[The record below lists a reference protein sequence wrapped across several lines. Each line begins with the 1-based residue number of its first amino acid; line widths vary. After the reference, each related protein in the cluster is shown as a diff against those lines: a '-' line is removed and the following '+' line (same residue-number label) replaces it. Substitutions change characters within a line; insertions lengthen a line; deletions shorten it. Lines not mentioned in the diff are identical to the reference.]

1 MKFRHILNEEN
12 VSVKLNRFEMRSLGY
27 MCEEQLS
34 PKNIDDLYNFI
45 KENLYL
51 KNEEEIVK
59 LIKLYSHLFSSEDV
73 ESGVCNNIKD
83 TIDLPN
89 DNYDIEPL
97 ILSQFLGVDPF
108 LFEEVDHGGDGY
120 LPEYRSILDD
130 IYYSVGNYRVSRMA
144 ARQRIRDIIESEG
157 YSYFNNDDLLE
168 DYIEVDDRS
177 ARYDAEERAKNDALD
192 YEEEELREMV
202 YVADEYESLSDDRE
216 YEKEERKLKIS
227 EYKIVKFKLE
237 KLEKEK
243 KIIEREIETLGYS
256 LDYDYDDD
264 DGYNEMYDIDIG
276 EMSDSLNELDTI
288 IYENL
293 SYLNQLESE
302 IGSIEKNIEET
313 SKLMRNFEGE
323 ELVELVIESLSEDY
337 LTEYTNDPMSY
348 IESSG
353 LSIEEAEAE
362 GMITIDEEDVIT
374 GFINREGVD
383 CILGGCYGYTLY
395 FKGESYNIFR
405 V

>member
-1 MKFRHILNEEN
+1 MKFSHILNEEN

-59 LIKLYSHLFSSEDV
+59 LIKIYSHLFSSEDV
-73 ESGVCNNIKD
+73 ESGVCDKIKD

-130 IYYSVGNYRVSRMA
+130 THYSVGNYRVSRMA

-177 ARYDAEERAKNDALD
+177 ARYDAEERAKNDALY

-383 CILGGCYGYTLY
+383 CILGGCDGYTLY

>member
-1 MKFRHILNEEN
+1 
-12 VSVKLNRFEMRSLGY
+12 
-27 MCEEQLS
+27 MCD
-34 PKNIDDLYNFI
+34 K
-45 KENLYL
+45 
-51 KNEEEIVK
+51 
-59 LIKLYSHLFSSEDV
+59 
-73 ESGVCNNIKD
+73 IKD
-83 TIDLPN
+83 TIVLPN

-97 ILSQFLGVDPF
+97 ILSEFLGVDPF
-108 LFEEVDHGGDGY
+108 LFEIVDYGSDGY

-130 IYYSVGNYRVSRMA
+130 THYSVGSYRHSRLA

-157 YSYFNNDDLLE
+157 YSYFNDYFLE
-168 DYIEVDDRS
+168 EYIEVDDRS
-177 ARYDAEERAKNDALD
+177 AKYDAEERAKNDTLH

-202 YVADEYESLSDDRE
+202 YVADEYESLSDHRE

-293 SYLNQLESE
+293 SYLNQLEGE

-323 ELVELVIESLSEDY
+323 ELNELAIESLSEDY
-337 LTEYTNDPMSY
+337 LTEYTNNPISY

-353 LSIEEAEAE
+353 LSIEEAEGE

-374 GFINREGVD
+374 GFINREGFHF
-383 CILGGCYGYTLY
+383 ILGEEGGYTLD
-395 FKGESYNIFR
+395 FKGELYNIFR
-405 V
+405 LSV

>member
-12 VSVKLNRFEMRSLGY
+12 VTVKLTRFEMRSLGY
-27 MCEEQLS
+27 MCEEQLN
-34 PKNIDDLYNFI
+34 PKKNIVNLYNFLKNI
-45 KENLYL
+45 LYL

-73 ESGVCNNIKD
+73 ESGVCDKIKD
-83 TIDLPN
+83 TIVLPN

-97 ILSQFLGVDPF
+97 ILSEFLGVDPF
-108 LFEEVDHGGDGY
+108 LFEISDYGADGF

-130 IYYSVGNYRVSRMA
+130 THYSVGSYRHSRLA
-144 ARQRIRDIIESEG
+144 AKQRIRDIIESEG
-157 YSYFNNDDLLE
+157 YSYFNDYFLE
-168 DYIEVDDRS
+168 EYIEVDDRS
-177 ARYDAEERAKNDALD
+177 ARYDAEERAKNDTLH

-202 YVADEYESLSDDRE
+202 YAADEYESLSDDRE

-276 EMSDSLNELDTI
+276 EMTDSLNELDTI

-323 ELVELVIESLSEDY
+323 ELNELAIEILSEDY
-337 LTEYTNDPMSY
+337 LTEYTNDPISY

-353 LSIEEAEAE
+353 LSIEEAEGE

-374 GFINREGVD
+374 GFINREGVGS
-383 CILGGCYGYTLY
+383 ILGDGNTYRLE
-395 FKGESYNIFR
+395 FKGELYSIFR

>member
-12 VSVKLNRFEMRSLGY
+12 VTVKLTRFEMRSLGY
-27 MCEEQLS
+27 MCEEQLN
-34 PKNIDDLYNFI
+34 PKKNIVNLYNFLKNI
-45 KENLYL
+45 LYL

-73 ESGVCNNIKD
+73 ESGVCDKIKD
-83 TIDLPN
+83 TIVLPN

-97 ILSQFLGVDPF
+97 ILSEFLGVDPF
-108 LFEEVDHGGDGY
+108 LFEIYDYGADGF
-120 LPEYRSILDD
+120 LPEYRSILDGTH
-130 IYYSVGNYRVSRMA
+130 YSVGSYRHSRLA
-144 ARQRIRDIIESEG
+144 AKQRIRDIIESEG
-157 YSYFNNDDLLE
+157 YSYFNDYFLE
-168 DYIEVDDRS
+168 EYIEVDDRS
-177 ARYDAEERAKNDALD
+177 ARYDAEERAKNDTLH

-202 YVADEYESLSDDRE
+202 YAADEYESLSDDRE

-323 ELVELVIESLSEDY
+323 ELVELAIESLSEDY
-337 LTEYTNDPMSY
+337 LTEYTNDPISY
-348 IESSG
+348 IESSS
-353 LSIEEAEAE
+353 LSIEEAEGE

-374 GFINREGVD
+374 GFLNREGVGS
-383 CILGGCYGYTLY
+383 ILGDGNTYRLE
-395 FKGESYNIFR
+395 FKGELYNIFR

>member
-12 VSVKLNRFEMRSLGY
+12 VTVKLNRFEMRSLGY

-34 PKNIDDLYNFI
+34 PKNIDDLYYFV
-45 KENLYL
+45 KEYLFL
-51 KNEEEIVK
+51 KNDEEIVK

-73 ESGVCNNIKD
+73 ESGVCNKIKD

-108 LFEEVDHGGDGY
+108 LFEVVDHGGDGY
-120 LPEYRSILDD
+120 LPEYRNILDD

-177 ARYDAEERAKNDALD
+177 ARYDAEERAKNDTLH

-323 ELVELVIESLSEDY
+323 ELVELAIESLSEDY

-353 LSIEEAEAE
+353 LSIEEAEGE

-374 GFINREGVD
+374 GFLNREGVD
-383 CILGGCYGYTLY
+383 CILGGCYGYTLD

>member
-12 VSVKLNRFEMRSLGY
+12 VTVKLTMFEMRSLGY

-34 PKNIDDLYNFI
+34 PDDINGVYNFLKNI
-45 KENLYL
+45 LYL

-73 ESGVCNNIKD
+73 ESGVCDKIKD
-83 TIDLPN
+83 TIVLPN

-97 ILSQFLGVDPF
+97 ILSEFLGVDPF
-108 LFEEVDHGGDGY
+108 LFEISDYGADGY

-130 IYYSVGNYRVSRMA
+130 THYSVGSYRHSRLA
-144 ARQRIRDIIESEG
+144 ARQRIRDIIEMEG
-157 YSYFNNDDLLE
+157 YSYFNDYFLE
-168 DYIEVDDRS
+168 EYIEVDDIS
-177 ARYDAEERAKNDALD
+177 ARYDAEERAKNDTLH

-276 EMSDSLNELDTI
+276 EMTDSLNELDTI

-323 ELVELVIESLSEDY
+323 ELNELAIEILSEDY
-337 LTEYTNDPMSY
+337 LTEYTNDPISY

-353 LSIEEAEAE
+353 LSIEEAEGE
-362 GMITIDEEDVIT
+362 GMITIDEEDVVT
-374 GFINREGVD
+374 GFINREGVGS
-383 CILGGCYGYTLY
+383 ILGDGNTYRLE
-395 FKGESYNIFR
+395 FKGELYSIFR

>member
-12 VSVKLNRFEMRSLGY
+12 VTVKLTRFEMRSLGY
-27 MCEEQLS
+27 MCEEQLN
-34 PKNIDDLYNFI
+34 PKKNIVNLYNFLKNI
-45 KENLYL
+45 LYL

-73 ESGVCNNIKD
+73 ESGVCDKIKD
-83 TIDLPN
+83 TIVLPN

-97 ILSQFLGVDPF
+97 ILSEFLGVDPF
-108 LFEEVDHGGDGY
+108 LFEIYDYGADGF
-120 LPEYRSILDD
+120 LPEYRSILDGTH
-130 IYYSVGNYRVSRMA
+130 YSVGSYRHSRLA
-144 ARQRIRDIIESEG
+144 AKQRIRDIIESEG
-157 YSYFNNDDLLE
+157 YSYFNDYFLE
-168 DYIEVDDRS
+168 EYIEVDDRS
-177 ARYDAEERAKNDALD
+177 ARYDAEERAKNDTLH

-202 YVADEYESLSDDRE
+202 YAADEYESLSDDRE

-276 EMSDSLNELDTI
+276 EMTDSLNELDTI

-323 ELVELVIESLSEDY
+323 ELNELAIEILSEDY
-337 LTEYTNDPMSY
+337 LTEYTNDPISY
-348 IESSG
+348 IESSS
-353 LSIEEAEAE
+353 LSIEEAEGE

-374 GFINREGVD
+374 GFLNREGVGS
-383 CILGGCYGYTLY
+383 ILGDGNTYRLE
-395 FKGESYNIFR
+395 FKGELYNIFR

>member
-1 MKFRHILNEEN
+1 MKFRDILNEEN
-12 VSVKLNRFEMRSLGY
+12 VTVKLNRFEMRSLGY
-27 MCEEQLS
+27 MCEEQLN
-34 PKNIDDLYNFI
+34 PKNIDNLYNFI
-45 KENLYL
+45 KENLFL

-59 LIKLYSHLFSSEDV
+59 LIKIYSHLFSSEDV
-73 ESGVCNNIKD
+73 ESGVCDKIKD
-83 TIDLPN
+83 TIVLPN

-97 ILSQFLGVDPF
+97 ILSEFLGVDPF
-108 LFEEVDHGGDGY
+108 LFEIVDYGSNGY

-130 IYYSVGNYRVSRMA
+130 THYSVGSYRHSRLA

-157 YSYFNNDDLLE
+157 YSYFNDYFLE
-168 DYIEVDDRS
+168 EYIEVDDIS
-177 ARYDAEERAKNDALD
+177 AKYNAEERAKNDTLH

-202 YVADEYESLSDDRE
+202 YVADEYESLSDHRE

-264 DGYNEMYDIDIG
+264 DGYNEMYDIDIR

-293 SYLNQLESE
+293 SYLNQLEGE

-323 ELVELVIESLSEDY
+323 ELNELAIESLSEDY
-337 LTEYTNDPMSY
+337 LTEYTNNPISY

-353 LSIEEAEAE
+353 LSIEEAEGE
-362 GMITIDEEDVIT
+362 GMITIYEEDVIT
-374 GFINREGVD
+374 GFINREGFHF
-383 CILGGCYGYTLY
+383 ILGEGDGYTLD
-395 FKGESYNIFR
+395 FKGELYNIFR

>member
-12 VSVKLNRFEMRSLGY
+12 VTVKLTRFEMKSLGY

-34 PKNIDDLYNFI
+34 PDDINGVYNFLKNI
-45 KENLYL
+45 LYL

-73 ESGVCNNIKD
+73 ESGVCNKIKD
-83 TIDLPN
+83 TIVLPN

-97 ILSQFLGVDPF
+97 ILSEFLGVDPF
-108 LFEEVDHGGDGY
+108 LFEISDYGADGF

-130 IYYSVGNYRVSRMA
+130 THYSVGSYRHSRLA
-144 ARQRIRDIIESEG
+144 AKQRIRDIIESEG
-157 YSYFNNDDLLE
+157 YSYFDDYFLE
-168 DYIEVDDRS
+168 EYIEVDDRS
-177 ARYDAEERAKNDALD
+177 ARYDAEERAKNDTLH

-276 EMSDSLNELDTI
+276 EMTDSLNELDTI

-323 ELVELVIESLSEDY
+323 ELNELAIEILSEDY
-337 LTEYTNDPMSY
+337 LTEYTNDPISY

-353 LSIEEAEAE
+353 LSIEEAEGE

-374 GFINREGVD
+374 GFINREGVGS
-383 CILGGCYGYTLY
+383 ILGDGNTYRLE
-395 FKGESYNIFR
+395 FKGELYSIFR

>member
-12 VSVKLNRFEMRSLGY
+12 VTVKLTRFEMKSLGY

-34 PKNIDDLYNFI
+34 PDDINGVYNFLKNI
-45 KENLYL
+45 LYL

-59 LIKLYSHLFSSEDV
+59 LIKLYLHLFSSEDV
-73 ESGVCNNIKD
+73 ESGVCDKIKD
-83 TIDLPN
+83 TIVLPN

-97 ILSQFLGVDPF
+97 ILSEFLGVDPF
-108 LFEEVDHGGDGY
+108 LFEISDYGADGY

-130 IYYSVGNYRVSRMA
+130 THYSVGSYRHSRLA
-144 ARQRIRDIIESEG
+144 AKQRIRDIIESEG
-157 YSYFNNDDLLE
+157 YSYFDNYFLE
-168 DYIEVDDRS
+168 EYIEVDDRS
-177 ARYDAEERAKNDALD
+177 ARYDAEERAKNDTLH

-202 YVADEYESLSDDRE
+202 YAADEYESLSDDRE

-323 ELVELVIESLSEDY
+323 ELNELAIEILSEDY
-337 LTEYTNDPMSY
+337 LTEYTNDPISY

-353 LSIEEAEAE
+353 LSIEEAEGE

-374 GFINREGVD
+374 GFINREGVGS
-383 CILGGCYGYTLY
+383 ILGDGNTYRLE
-395 FKGESYNIFR
+395 FKGELYSIFR